1 MKAHQ
6 SIKFNK
12 DNLKSLKENVFD
24 AVYLYLL
31 LHPEELEKE
40 WVMSLSKSKKKS
52 NNDMDIIHNISHS
65 FVYECLNYCHNTD
78 NIIEM
83 LQHCF
88 PPIDDFFIFSSGEG
102 DDMIM
107 KWKPVVIN
115 NIDYSISVLYY
126 EKKIIH

>member
-40 WVMSLSKSKKKS
+40 WVMSLSKSKKKVT
-52 NNDMDIIHNISHS
+52 MIWT
-65 FVYECLNYCHNTD
+65 L
-78 NIIEM
+78 
-83 LQHCF
+83 
-88 PPIDDFFIFSSGEG
+88 FITYL
-102 DDMIM
+102 I
-107 KWKPVVIN
+107 P
-115 NIDYSISVLYY
+115 LYMNV
-126 EKKIIH
+126 